1 MEDFPVWLKVLI
13 YSIVGFTVIYTIVGF
28 IQVMRS

>member
-13 YSIVGFTVIYTIVGF
+13 YSIVGFTFIYAIVGF